1 MDFVKTVTAIAGFL
15 DEQGIRF
22 ALVGGLALTAYGSTR
37 STLDVDLAVDAESQ
51 DSLIQFMESL
61 GFETLY
67 RSTGYSNHLHPEK
80 VWGRVDFM
88 YVRGET
94 ADQVFGQARDLEG
107 PGGLTIPVP
116 RPEHLV
122 AMKVLA
128 MKNDPERTF
137 QEMADI
143 RILMDQPEIDRD
155 EIREYFAKQGLS
167 ERYRELEETF

>member
-1 MDFVKTVTAIAGFL
+1 MDFVKTLTAIAGFL
-15 DEQGIRF
+15 DERGIHF
-22 ALVGGLALTAYGSTR
+22 ALVGGLALTAYGSAR

-51 DSLIQFMESL
+51 DNLIQFMESL

-67 RSTGYSNHLHPEK
+67 RSTGYSNHLHSDK
-80 VWGRVDFM
+80 AWGRVDFV

-94 ADQVFGQARDLEG
+94 ADKVFGEARSLDG
-107 PGGLTIPVP
+107 PGGLKIPVP
-116 RPEHLV
+116 KPEHLI

-128 MKNDPERTF
+128 MKNDPERMF

-143 RILMDQPEIDRD
+143 RILMEQPEIDQD
-155 EIREYFAKQGLS
+155 EIREYFAKQGLL